1 MRRTAVIENLGT
13 VNLEGVSIGSGQIEV
28 HVPIDMADEQ
38 LDKVTDECVNNYMKQ
53 YQNVKSEEELN
64 FDVRVVF
71 SCGSFRNANKDEAEF
86 NLLII
91 IWQKSDDKTGND
103 TTEFYEEIPV
113 SFNDEDS
120 KKIKKIIWDGIGE
133 VLFNL

>member
-1 MRRTAVIENLGT
+1 MRRTTVIENLGT
-13 VNLEGVSIGSGQIEV
+13 VNLEGVRIGSGQIEV
-28 HVPIDMADEQ
+28 HVPIDMASEQ

-91 IWQKSDDKTGND
+91 IWQKSDDETEND

-113 SFNDEDS
+113 SFNSEDS
-120 KKIKKIIWDGIGE
+120 KKIRKIIWDGIGE